1 MSHLLKHFR
10 GKVNLAYIDPPFDS
24 KADYKKLISIKGK
37 HASSDLSAFE
47 ETQYADMWAED
58 NYLQFMHDRL
68 ILIRELLSDS
78 GCIFLH
84 CDYHQSHYLR
94 MLMDEIFGPS
104 TFINE
109 IIWQKCNT
117 KNFTSKSLSNI
128 HDTIFMYTKTK
139 DYYFQELFDDLS
151 QDYIDSNYRHY
162 DENGERYRLL
172 PLHAPGIRNGATGKP
187 WKGIPP
193 LAGSHWRFGPE
204 TLDDMDAKGL
214 IQISEGGVPEY
225 RKYLKDS
232 EGVRIGT
239 IWLDAK
245 QLPRKEKNG
254 YPTQKPESI
263 LEKVIRIGSRPG
275 DIVFDCFMGSG
286 TTQAVAMKLG
296 RRFIGADINLG
307 AVETTISRLN
317 GIRQALTAGQLPV
330 SQHPLYTGVDVFNVN
345 NYDIFRNPAEAKEI
359 LKEALEIQPLSSSS
373 VFDGVKDGFSVKIMP
388 VNRIATRADLNDI
401 IAGMDFKQ
409 YEKRRDESPGRAV
422 EKFLLVCMGHE
433 PNLAAALIQ
442 EAKPFLIEVKVVD
455 ILRDRDDI
463 LFKRSAEAKV
473 VIRDGKLVI
482 EKFYPLNLMQKLSY
496 QEDNVEDWR
505 QLVDSIKIDWNYDG
519 AVLEPALIDMPEGE
533 SLVSGAYDVPMDA
546 GTVRVKITD
555 LLSESLELTV
565 SAEE

>member
-1 MSHLLKHFR
+1 
-10 GKVNLAYIDPPFDS
+10 
-24 KADYKKLISIKGK
+24 
-37 HASSDLSAFE
+37 
-47 ETQYADMWAED
+47 
-58 NYLQFMHDRL
+58 
-68 ILIRELLSDS
+68 
-78 GCIFLH
+78 
-84 CDYHQSHYLR
+84 
-94 MLMDEIFGPS
+94 
-104 TFINE
+104 
-109 IIWQKCNT
+109 
-117 KNFTSKSLSNI
+117 
-128 HDTIFMYTKTK
+128 MYTKTK